1 MNLEKHNTQ
10 SFCYMITILTV
21 QLSNT
26 NACNELFFFSSL
38 FLTKTLKNLNKMA
51 DGMSKPIDEI
61 LQSEKEAIFTIY
73 ILCMTLVVKL
83 YIVQYWSAIRVCTDT
98 RHYKT

>member
-1 MNLEKHNTQ
+1 
-10 SFCYMITILTV
+10 
-21 QLSNT
+21 
-26 NACNELFFFSSL
+26 
-38 FLTKTLKNLNKMA
+38 MA